1 MEAAN
6 RAAPAYSRIFK
17 ELILVAHPDRPL
29 PRTDK
34 GTVIRKLALKVYEE
48 EIENMWVLHN
58 IVCSRITTF

>member
-6 RAAPAYSRIFK
+6 RAAPAYSRIFE

-34 GTVIRKLALKVYEE
+34 GTVIRKLALKVYNE
-48 EIENMWVLHN
+48 EIENM
-58 IVCSRITTF
+58 